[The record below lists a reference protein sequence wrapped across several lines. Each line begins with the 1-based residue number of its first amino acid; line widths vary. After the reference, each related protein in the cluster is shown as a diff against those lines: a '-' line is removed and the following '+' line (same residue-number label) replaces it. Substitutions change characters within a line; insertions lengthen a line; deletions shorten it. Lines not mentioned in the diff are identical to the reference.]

1 MNYIDSLM
9 AANERIVYRTKKH
22 WIAPLLASAT
32 GSLLVLGGI
41 AALSA
46 KLLTTTAWL
55 DWVLLW
61 VGLAI
66 LLVGLVLLG
75 RSIVMWWAQDYFV
88 TNQKV
93 MKVEGIVRKKVGG
106 AGLEKINDIT
116 MEQDLLGRWLDYGT
130 LSVMTAADES
140 NLNYWAMRRPAEFRR
155 AILDQKQLLEQADS
169 RFIADAVRE
178 AAGPAARPAGRSAV
192 EPSGGS
198 AVGPS
203 GGSAVGPAGGSAVGP
218 VAKPASGSVAPRP
231 GRTTDE
237 PPEPPAHGANPMDI
251 PVLIER
257 LAALH
262 AKGALTD
269 EEFNSKKA
277 ELLGR
282 L

>member
-1 MNYIDSLM
+1 MNYVDSLM

-32 GSLLVLGGI
+32 GSLLVLGGL
-41 AALSA
+41 AALLA

-55 DWVLLW
+55 DFVLLW

-66 LLVGLVLLG
+66 LLIGLVLLG

-116 MEQDLLGRWLDYGT
+116 MEQDVLGRWLDYGT

-140 NLNYWAMRRPAEFRR
+140 NLNYWAMRKPAEFRR

-178 AAGPAARPAGRSAV
+178 AAGPAA
-192 EPSGGS
+192 
-198 AVGPS
+198 
-203 GGSAVGPAGGSAVGP
+203 GP
-218 VAKPASGSVAPRP
+218 VAPLPASGAAEDLPETP
-231 GRTTDE
+231 G
-237 PPEPPAHGANPMDI
+237 HGASPVDI

-269 EEFNSKKA
+269 EEFSSKKT
-277 ELLGR
+277 ELLKR